1 MSERYFAARPEQD
14 TAGVTAAL
22 SEKRALVEERL
33 PGVEVDWEPWVDRL
47 AELPSALTELS
58 DEVAVEVALVFACT
72 DGERP
77 AHRTA
82 HKILEAEYLA
92 KLPGMLA
99 HMQLPDDVLDDVGQE
114 VRRKLLVGDPPKIR
128 GYVGKGSLRGLLKV
142 TAVRTA
148 ISMLRKT
155 ARESPA
161 DEELELAASGDLE
174 LSFLK
179 QKYRGAFSE
188 SFERAI
194 RGLDRGDRNLLRLHF
209 LGKVTLPA
217 LAKMYGVH
225 RATIIRRLAKTRE
238 VIEKQTRRGMR
249 EALAIQNDELD
260 SIMDLVRSRMDMS
273 VARMLET
280 MAPSKSE

>member
-1 MSERYFAARPEQD
+1 MPERYLEAKPELRASRD
-14 TAGVTAAL
+14 SVATAIE
-22 SEKRALVEERL
+22 EKRAAVRGRL
-33 PGVEVDWEPWVDRL
+33 PGVAVDWEAWVDRL
-47 AELPSALTELS
+47 AALPKAIDTLPE
-58 DEVAVEVALVFACT
+58 DIAVEVALVFAFAEG
-72 DGERP
+72 DRE
-77 AHRTA
+77 AL
-82 HKILEAEYLA
+82 KILEREYLA
-92 KLPGMLA
+92 KLPRVLVHMSLA
-99 HMQLPDDVLDDVGQE
+99 DDVVEDVGQE
-114 VRRKLLVGDPPKIR
+114 VRRKLLVGDPPKLR
-128 GYVGKGSLRGLLKV
+128 EYVGKGSLRGLLKV

-161 DEELELAASGDLE
+161 EEQLELAASGDLE

-194 RGLDRGDRNLLRLHF
+194 RGLDPSDRNLLRLHF

-217 LAKMYGVH
+217 LATMYGVH

-249 EALAIQNDELD
+249 EALSIQNEELN
-260 SIMDLVRSRMDMS
+260 SIMDLVRSRMDIS

-280 MAPSKSE
+280 MSPSSES